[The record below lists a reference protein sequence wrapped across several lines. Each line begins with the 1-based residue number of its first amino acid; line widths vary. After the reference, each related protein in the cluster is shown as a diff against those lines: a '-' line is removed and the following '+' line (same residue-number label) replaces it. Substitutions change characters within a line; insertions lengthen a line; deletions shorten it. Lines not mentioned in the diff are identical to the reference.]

1 MLKIYYRIWV
11 SLFLKI
17 KLAQNG
23 NKNASVILSLIV
35 LSTTNIINILL
46 IGILLILI
54 AGININIFDMLPANK
69 TFRNISVALFFFMSN
84 YSLLV
89 YNEKH
94 ETLLSKYE
102 KQNIKNLGINY
113 FIISCILIVVLV
125 FSTIAFPEF
134 FNLTVKK

>member
-23 NKNASVILSLIV
+23 NKNASLILSLIV
-35 LSTTNIINILL
+35 LSATNIINILL

-54 AGININIFDMLPANK
+54 AGIHSNIFDMLPVNK
-69 TFRNISVALFFFMSN
+69 TIRNLSIALFVFLSN
-84 YSLLV
+84 YFLLV
-89 YNEKH
+89 HNGKN
-94 ETLLSKYE
+94 ETLLTKYE
-102 KQNIKNLGINY
+102 NQNIKNLGSNY
-113 FIISCILIVVLV
+113 FIISTILVLLLI